1 MRHIGDV
8 TSPIAPILMLP
19 GPVSVLRR
27 PVLSGTCRAFS
38 NGFLEASREGEGIG
52 GQVEKL

>member
-27 PVLSGTCRAFS
+27 LVLSGTYRAFS
-38 NGFLEASREGEGIG
+38 NGFIEASREGKGIG
-52 GQVEKL
+52 GQVKKL